1 MQTRCQ
7 LKGSLNLSSGIC
19 RNRAVSFLFCT
30 TWQHSLG
37 DFLLLGNFLFHHE
50 IEHAL
55 CTCLVVTATK
65 KCESDRELSETD
77 NRLTENRIPVS
88 YFCMPCRG
96 QTHGQTDFWA
106 RILSV
111 LQWVCQTSVYPW
123 VCSWLGRALKLTPNL
138 LFSIPTAILTLF
150 VRCNINSLDFF
161 SCLWCFPQWFY
172 FYSH

>member
-37 DFLLLGNFLFHHE
+37 NFLLLGNFLFHHE

-65 KCESDRELSETD
+65 KCESDRPWVVWNWQQTHRKSDTCLIFLYAAVAVKLTV
-77 NRLTENRIPVS
+77 RLTFGHE
-88 YFCMPCRG
+88 FCQYCSEFVKR
-96 QTHGQTDFWA
+96 QYIREFVHGWEG
-106 RILSV
+106 L
-111 LQWVCQTSVYPW
+111 L
-123 VCSWLGRALKLTPNL
+123 LTPNL

-150 VRCNINSLDFF
+150 VRCNINSLDF
-161 SCLWCFPQWFY
+161 
-172 FYSH
+172 

>member
-37 DFLLLGNFLFHHE
+37 NFLLLGNFLFHHE

-55 CTCLVVTATK
+55 CTCLVVLSQLQKNVSLT
-65 KCESDRELSETD
+65 DRELSETD
-77 NRLTENRIPVS
+77 NRLTENRIPVL
-88 YFCMPCRG
+88 YFCMPLSRSNSRSDWLLG
-96 QTHGQTDFWA
+96 NTRTLDS

-123 VCSWLGRALKLTPNL
+123 VCSLAGKGSQTHAK
-138 LFSIPTAILTLF
+138 PTILYTY
-150 VRCNINSLDFF
+150 S
-161 SCLWCFPQWFY
+161 
-172 FYSH
+172 YSHAFCPLQY